1 MKRVAVLG
9 STGSI
14 GTSSLEVLNALSD
27 RLTLAGVTAHSRWQ
41 DLADQTREFQP
52 PVAVV
57 SDPEL
62 RDTIDREKFHPGTEL
77 EFGPDAVARLAGS
90 SDVDIVVTGIVG
102 AAGLAG
108 TWAAVESGK
117 TIALANKETLI
128 VAGPLIVAL
137 AARTGS
143 HFLPVDS
150 EHSAIHQALES
161 GQPSEVRRIILTAS
175 GGPFRDWTGKQLAA
189 ATPEDALRHPTWK
202 MGPKISVDSATLMNK
217 ALEVIEAKWL
227 FQLDVDQIEVV
238 VHPQSLVHSIV
249 EFTDGSCIAQ
259 LSPPDMKLPIQYALT
274 WPDRYD
280 GPCPRMDWTQVWSLD
295 FAPPDRDLFPALS
308 LGFEVARHGG
318 SCGAVLNAANEIAV
332 SRFLGGN
339 LKFTEIPQ
347 VCREILDA
355 HNFDPA
361 PALTD
366 LMRLDKWAREET
378 SRWKSS
384 PST

>member
-27 RLTLAGVTAHSRWQ
+27 RLTLAGASAHSRWE
-41 DLADQTREFQP
+41 DLADQTHEFLP

-57 SDPEL
+57 GNPDL
-62 RDTIDREKFHPGTEL
+62 RETVDRSRFHPDTEL
-77 EFGPDAVARLAGS
+77 KFGPDAIARLAGS
-90 SDVDIVVTGIVG
+90 SDVDVVVTGIVG
-102 AAGLAG
+102 AAGLES

-117 TIALANKETLI
+117 TIALANKETLV
-128 VAGPLIVAL
+128 VAGPLIVGL

-150 EHSAIHQALES
+150 EHSAIPPALES
-161 GQPSEVRRIILTAS
+161 GQSSEVRRIILSAS
-175 GGPFRDWTGKQLAA
+175 GGPFRGWSASQLAA

-202 MGPKISVDSATLMNK
+202 MGPKISIDSATLMNK
-217 ALEVIEAKWL
+217 ALEVIEAKWQ
-227 FQLDVDQIEVV
+227 FHQNADQIEVV

-259 LSPPDMKLPIQYALT
+259 LSPPDMKLPIQYAIT
-274 WPDRYD
+274 WPDRHD
-280 GPCPRMDWTQVWSLD
+280 GPCPRMDWTQSWSLD
-295 FAPPDRDLFPALS
+295 FAPPDRDLFPALN
-308 LGFEVARHGG
+308 LGFEVARRGG
-318 SCGAVLNAANEIAV
+318 TCGAVLYATNEVAV
-332 SRFLGGN
+332 SRFLDGS

-361 PALTD
+361 PTLTD